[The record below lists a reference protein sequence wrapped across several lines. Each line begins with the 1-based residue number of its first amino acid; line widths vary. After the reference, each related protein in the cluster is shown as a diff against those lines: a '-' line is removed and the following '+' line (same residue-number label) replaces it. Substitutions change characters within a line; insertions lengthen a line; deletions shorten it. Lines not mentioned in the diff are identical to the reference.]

1 MRSPGEFDGKKVGA
15 AGDAKP
21 LTWDG
26 NPVYRSSEK
35 IGFRGLRRRAWEGQV
50 EAMRALEWHIRRRL
64 EKGCRVN
71 TVAKRLGI
79 SKREVQI
86 VYDTMRREQQ
96 DLRPRLVRR
105 NG

>member
-1 MRSPGEFDGKKVGA
+1 MKNPGEYDGKKVGA
-15 AGDAKP
+15 PSDAKA

-26 NPVYRSSEK
+26 KPVYRPAEK
-35 IGFRGLRRRAWEGQV
+35 FAFRGLRRRAWEGQV
-50 EAMRALEWHIRRRL
+50 EAIRGMEWHIRRRL
-64 EKGCRVN
+64 GKGWRVN